1 MIPKLIAALEL
12 VTAARVAFVTAMV
25 QGTTEAWRHA
35 GELLD
40 EAIAEL
46 QRGMDAQQQDAQRSQ
61 EGMDEWGGRSQRLQD
76 LRYALQ
82 AEANTAWNRFLLEVR
97 RVAGRT
103 A

>member
-1 MIPKLIAALEL
+1 MITQLATALDL
-12 VTAARVAFVTAMV
+12 VTAARVAFVRAMV
-25 QGTTEAWRHA
+25 DGTPEAWRHA

-40 EAIAEL
+40 EAIAQL
-46 QRGMDAQQQDAQRSQ
+46 QRGMDAQQQQAQRSQ

-82 AEANTAWNRFLLEVR
+82 SEANTAWNRYLNEVR
-97 RVAGRT
+97 RVAGRS